1 MSRKQILMRLHDL
14 SAEKPTTKMGQIR
27 WAWPEIRAALAAGHT
42 LQRVHERLDEI
53 GIEIDYRT
61 LSLYVGRL
69 ERELGLDQR
78 RRMTAAPEAGKTEA
92 PTSSPAIGSRAV
104 AATLEAAQDPF
115 ANIRREREKKKCAGF
130 EFDAFSTNKNL
141 LE

>member
-1 MSRKQILMRLHDL
+1 
-14 SAEKPTTKMGQIR
+14 EKPTTKMGQIR
-27 WAWPEIRAALAAGHT
+27 WVWPEIKAALAAGHT

-61 LSLYVGRL
+61 LSLYIGRL
-69 ERELGLDQR
+69 ERKHGVGR
-78 RRMTAAPEAGKTEA
+78 AHRIAAAPQAGKTDPPA
-92 PTSSPAIGSRAV
+92 SSGSRPV
-104 AATLEAAQDPF
+104 ATFLRAAHDPF
-115 ANIRREREKKKCAGF
+115 ANIRREREKKKGAGF